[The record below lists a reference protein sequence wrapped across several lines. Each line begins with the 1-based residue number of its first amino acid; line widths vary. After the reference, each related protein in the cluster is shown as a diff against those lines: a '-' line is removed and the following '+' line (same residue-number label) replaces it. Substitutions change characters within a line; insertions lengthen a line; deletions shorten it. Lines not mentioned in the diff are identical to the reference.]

1 MDTENQV
8 ARLPDDK
15 LLKCLSMIK
24 DFLYRKKVT
33 LKELQSLCGLLNFAC
48 QVVLPGR
55 AFLRRL
61 FDLTRGLQKPHH
73 RVISSEKGVQGGF
86 EGMGRISSSI

>member
-1 MDTENQV
+1 
-8 ARLPDDK
+8 
-15 LLKCLSMIK
+15 MIK

-33 LKELQSLCGLLNFAC
+33 LKELQSLYGLLNFAC
-48 QVVLPGR
+48 QAGR